1 MVRVSATSNSV
12 SEGSKKPVIAIA
24 GAGAIGCFVGGM
36 MALGQK
42 DVRFLARP
50 RIATMLLKHGLRITD
65 FSGFDNRIA
74 PAALKL
80 STDPSVFAEADIIL
94 VTVKSGATQQ
104 IAESIAEHAPN
115 TAVVVSL
122 QNGVSNADTLRA
134 ALPGRDV
141 RAGMVAYN
149 VINAGDGRF
158 HRGVSGKI
166 VVEAGEGEIGKTIA
180 APHLDVFESSDMRA
194 VQWGKLLIN
203 LNNALNALS
212 GRPLR
217 DQVLDRDWRRIFA
230 AQISEA
236 MAALSAEGIEP
247 RSATP
252 LPTKWLPAIMR
263 LPTPLYKIIAARN
276 LKIDP
281 EARSSMWE
289 DLQAGRKTEID
300 ELQGA
305 VIKLCEKHGLTAPT
319 CSRVMALIKECETR
333 AGGSP
338 KLSPAEVRGGLDS
351 TR

>member
-1 MVRVSATSNSV
+1 MSDI
-12 SEGSKKPVIAIA
+12 SEKPAIAIA

-36 MALGQK
+36 MALGDA
-42 DVRFLARP
+42 DVRFLVRA
-50 RIATMLLKHGLRITD
+50 RIASMLLEYGLRVTD
-65 FSGFDNRIA
+65 FSGFDKRI
-74 PAALKL
+74 PPEDLKL

-94 VTVKSGATQQ
+94 VTVKSGATRE
-104 IAESIAEHAPN
+104 IAESIAQHAPEK
-115 TAVVVSL
+115 AVVISL

-149 VINAGDGRF
+149 VVNAGEGRF
-158 HRGVSGKI
+158 HRGVSGNI
-166 VVEAGEGEIGKTIA
+166 IIEAGTRELADELS
-180 APHLDVFESSDMRA
+180 APNLDVYESSHMRA

-212 GRPLR
+212 GLPLR
-217 DQVLDRDWRRIFA
+217 DQVLNRAWRRIFA
-230 AQISEA
+230 AQIAEA
-236 MAALSAEGIEP
+236 MAALEAEGIKP

-263 LPTPLYKIIAARN
+263 LPTPVYKIIAARN

-289 DLQAGRKTEID
+289 DLVAGRKTEID

-305 VIKLCEKHGLTAPT
+305 VIKLCKKHDLPAPT
-319 CSRVMALIKECETR
+319 CAHVAALIKECETTG
-333 AGGSP
+333 AGSP
-338 KLSPAEVRGGLDS
+338 KLSPEQIFPK
-351 TR
+351 